1 MKALRVTGPGEAGI
15 VDVPPPEPKS
25 ADVLLRVRMVG
36 LCGSDLNTFRGKNPL
51 VTYPRIL
58 GHEIAATVESAEPSS
73 GLAPGTNVTILPYTS
88 CGSCSSCLAGRPN
101 ACQYNQTFGVQ
112 RDGALAEFI
121 TVPREKLFCAPSLDL
136 QELALVEPLT
146 IGFHA
151 VERGRIT
158 SDDQVAVFGC
168 GGVGLG
174 AISGAAL
181 RGATVIAIDVDDEKL
196 LLAVA
201 AGAKLTLNSSRE
213 RLKERLQEFTNGHG
227 PNVTIEAIGLPST
240 FRLAVE
246 ETAFCGRVVYIGYA
260 KEPVCYE
267 TRLFVQKELDILGS
281 RNAVPRDF
289 HAVIEM
295 LQARQ
300 FPVARAISKVVPL
313 AEAGQA
319 LSEWSAEPAR
329 FSKILVN
336 VSDRS

>member
-1 MKALRVTGPGEAGI
+1 MKALQITGPGQARI
-15 VDVPPPEPKS
+15 VDIPVPEAKPGH
-25 ADVLLRVRMVG
+25 AILRVQMVG
-36 LCGSDLNTFRGKNPL
+36 MCGSDLNTFRGKNPL

-58 GHEIAATVESAEPSS
+58 GHEIAATVETCDTSS
-73 GLAPGTNVTILPYTS
+73 GLAAGNSVTVSPYTS

-121 TVPREKLFCAPSLDL
+121 AVAREKIFSAPGLNL

-151 VERGRIT
+151 VSRGRV
-158 SDDQVAVFGC
+158 SAEDSVAVFGC

-174 AISGAAL
+174 AISGAAR
-181 RGATVIAIDVDDEKL
+181 RGATVIAIDVEDEKL
-196 LLAVA
+196 SLATT
-201 AGAKLTLNSSRE
+201 AGAKLTVNSSRE
-213 RLKERLQEFTNGHG
+213 PLHERLQELTKGRG

-240 FRLAVE
+240 FRSAVE

-267 TRLFVQKELDILGS
+267 TRFFVQKELDVLGS

-289 HAVIEM
+289 QAVIDM
-295 LQARQ
+295 LEARE
-300 FPVARAISKVVPL
+300 FPVARTISKIVSL
-313 AEAGQA
+313 AEAGEV
-319 LSEWSAEPAR
+319 LREWSAEPSR
-329 FSKILVN
+329 FSKILIQVT
-336 VSDRS
+336 D

>member
-1 MKALRVTGPGEAGI
+1 MKALQITGPGQARI
-15 VDVPPPEPKS
+15 VDIPVPEPK
-25 ADVLLRVRMVG
+25 AGEVILRVQMVG
-36 LCGSDLNTFRGKNPL
+36 MCGSDLNTFRGKNPL

-58 GHEIAATVESAEPSS
+58 GHEIAATVEACDTSS
-73 GLAPGTNVTILPYTS
+73 GLAAGKSVTVSPYTS

-121 TVPREKLFCAPSLDL
+121 AVPREKIFCAPSLNV

-151 VERGRIT
+151 VSRGRV
-158 SDDQVAVFGC
+158 SAEHSVAVFGC

-174 AISGAAL
+174 AISGAAR

-196 LLAVA
+196 SLATA
-201 AGAKLTLNSSRE
+201 AGAKLTVNSSRE
-213 RLKERLQEFTNGHG
+213 PLHERLQELTNGRG

-240 FRLAVE
+240 FRSAVE

-267 TRLFVQKELDILGS
+267 TRLFVQKELDVLGS

-289 HAVIEM
+289 QAVIDM
-295 LQARQ
+295 LEARE
-300 FPVARAISKVVPL
+300 FPVARTISKIVPL
-313 AEAGQA
+313 AEAGEA
-319 LSEWSAEPAR
+319 LRQWSATPSR
-329 FSKILVN
+329 FSKILIQVTE
-336 VSDRS
+336 